1 MTMVFEKIMISQQ
14 VAAKKGVS
22 IQFMDEFYRI
32 QKEEGFSS
40 FYNGWR
46 AYFVLAFK
54 PAIENAVFDQI
65 RSYLI
70 KARQSKILS
79 GMEAFLLGAL
89 ARAVGKSILSTI
101 FKAKIGKEESI
112 FSFFSFALFLL
123 VIFFYVF
130 IFIKSIFRPN

>member
-46 AYFVLAFK
+46 AYFILAFK

-70 KARQSKILS
+70 KARQNKILS
-79 GMEAFLLGAL
+79 GVEAFLLGAL
-89 ARAVGKSILSTI
+89 ARAVGKSYTIL
-101 FKAKIGKEESI
+101 
-112 FSFFSFALFLL
+112 
-123 VIFFYVF
+123 FYY
-130 IFIKSIFRPN
+130 IK

>member
-32 QKEEGFSS
+32 QKDEGFSS

-89 ARAVGKSILSTI
+89 ARAVGKSYTILLYS
-101 FKAKIGKEESI
+101 EERKCI
-112 FSFFSFALFLL
+112 ISFFSFCFVPYFSHLFSMSSYSYNP
-123 VIFFYVF
+123 F
-130 IFIKSIFRPN
+130 FRPS

>member
-32 QKEEGFSS
+32 QKDEGWHS
-40 FYNGWR
+40 FYQGWR

-79 GMEAFLLGAL
+79 GVEAFLLGAL
-89 ARAVGKSILSTI
+89 ARAVGKSYTILLY
-101 FKAKIGKEESI
+101 KAKIGRVYY
-112 FSFFSFALFLL
+112 FFFLFLL
-123 VIFFYVF
+123 C
-130 IFIKSIFRPN
+130 SS

>member
-54 PAIENAVFDQI
+54 PAIENAVFDRI

-70 KARQSKILS
+70 NARQSKILS

-89 ARAVGKSILSTI
+89 ARAVGKSYTILLYIVKKGSVL
-101 FKAKIGKEESI
+101 FL
-112 FSFFSFALFLL
+112 FSLFALFLL
-123 VIFFYVF
+123 VIFFICVLIHTIHF
-130 IFIKSIFRPN
+130 FRPS

>member
-89 ARAVGKSILSTI
+89 ARAVGKSILFYYI
-101 FKAKIGKEESI
+101 VKRKEVYY
-112 FSFFSFALFLL
+112 FFFLFLL
-123 VIFFYVF
+123 C
-130 IFIKSIFRPN
+130 SS

>member
-101 FKAKIGKEESI
+101 
-112 FSFFSFALFLL
+112 
-123 VIFFYVF
+123 
-130 IFIKSIFRPN
+130 